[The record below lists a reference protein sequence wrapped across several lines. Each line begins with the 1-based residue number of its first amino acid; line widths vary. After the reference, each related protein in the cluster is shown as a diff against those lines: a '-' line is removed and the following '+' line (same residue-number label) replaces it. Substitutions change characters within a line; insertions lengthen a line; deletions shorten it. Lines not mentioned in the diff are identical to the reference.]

1 MHLQGCHMQTLAHR
15 SEERIPLAIRVDLC
29 SLDMRRRAHEG
40 ITENVSGHGVRVLAS
55 QPCKPKERL
64 NLRSLRGDF
73 RARARV
79 VYCEP
84 VGSHAYAIG
93 LQLVA
98 TAGRLK

>member
-1 MHLQGCHMQTLAHR
+1 MQTLAHR
-15 SEERIPLAIRVDLC
+15 SEERIPLAVRVDLC

-40 ITENVSGHGVRVLAS
+40 ITENISGHGARVVSS

-64 NLRSLRGDF
+64 NLRSLRGEF
-73 RARARV
+73 RARAHV

-84 VGSHAYAIG
+84 AGPQVFAIG

-98 TAGRLK
+98 VTGKWK

>member
-1 MHLQGCHMQTLAHR
+1 MHLQGCLMQTLAHR
-15 SEERIPLAIRVDLC
+15 SEERIPLAVRVDLC
-29 SLDMRRRAHEG
+29 SLDMRHRAHEG

-84 VGSHAYAIG
+84 VGPLRMRSGCNLLLRQGI
-93 LQLVA
+93 
-98 TAGRLK
+98 

>member
-1 MHLQGCHMQTLAHR
+1 MQTLAHR

-29 SLDMRRRAHEG
+29 SLDMRHRAYEG
-40 ITENVSGHGVRVLAS
+40 ITENVSGHGVRVLSGQA
-55 QPCKPKERL
+55 CKPKERL

-84 VGSHAYAIG
+84 VGSSAYAIG

-98 TAGRLK
+98 TAGNWK